1 MKTSL
6 FHGLQAQRM
15 AQRIA
20 ENRGKT
26 GQNGG
31 KHGKHGN
38 P

>member
-1 MKTSL
+1 MKFRL
-6 FHGLQAQRM
+6 FHHQQ

-20 ENRGKT
+20 GKRGKT

>member
-1 MKTSL
+1 MKSRL
-6 FHGLQAQRM
+6 FSPPQTQRM

-20 ENRGKT
+20 GKRGKI